1 LILSYTR
8 LVSEV
13 LVAGK
18 EFDKRCT
25 NAFRKAFKS
34 SLKSPGSIG
43 AGWNPIE
50 NLLISA
56 H

>member
-1 LILSYTR
+1 LVLSYTR

-25 NAFRKAFKS
+25 NAFKNAFRSWLS
-34 SLKSPGSIG
+34 SPASIMVG
-43 AGWNPIE
+43 
-50 NLLISA
+50 
-56 H
+56 